1 MMIPMSRR
9 CLARVTIAL
18 WAIVTMATGGFALTA
33 RAQQPDTDPP
43 ARVARLSELYGQ
55 VWIYSPDSGEWVGAV
70 RNQPLTS
77 GDRIATESGARAELQ
92 IGSTS
97 LRIDSISELELVEIG
112 DERAALALQEG
123 SVIARVRD
131 PNGAGELELSTEEGR
146 FVVRRAGSYR
156 VDRQGSKTD
165 LTVYAGQARYEGPNN
180 SGLAVNAGQRA
191 QFWIDSG
198 GVAQYSMLRPV
209 DDEFTAWSSERDRR
223 VVGSIAERYVSP
235 EMTGAGEL
243 DAYGRWEQTP
253 DYGSVWIPTAVVVD
267 WAPYSHGRWAWVR
280 PWGWTWIDDA
290 PWGFA
295 PFHYG
300 RWVYLR
306 NRWCWTPGARVV
318 RPVYAPA
325 LVAWVGGPRGNVS
338 VTIGGGPA
346 VGWFPLAPREVYVP
360 SYRVSPRY
368 VRNVNITHVTN
379 VTVINNAF
387 SNPQEPRDFQN
398 RRAPRA
404 ITVVPAGVMTERRPV
419 APAAAQFRQTPWVR
433 ELAAQPGRTAAL
445 VAPPV
450 TGPAAPAR
458 AADPRNVR
466 PPPGFAERPG
476 VDGRTG
482 GAPRERNEA
491 DRDRRPL
498 PPRDA
503 QRPQQVPGA
512 GMQAPAVRG
521 QAPGVAAPGSPV
533 VSDRAPVAA
542 PPPRQ
547 VIEPGE
553 SRRPGFDPRGQR
565 PEQRP
570 GVPARGPGARETTE
584 LPARPTAAP
593 PVSPAAAPAAAAAP
607 APAPAPAT
615 QPARPAAAPAQD
627 APTMRPLPVRRGEDQ
642 RPQERRA
649 PTPPPAVA
657 PAPEAPTMRPLPVR
671 RGEDQRPEER
681 RAAPPRP
688 APAEQRPPPQRVE
701 RPAPPVV
708 QSPTAPAPA
717 AAPRPVDVQRP
728 APAVAPAAPAT
739 PRSPRQQAEV
749 PEPQRPGGPRG
760 DDPGRPDPR
769 GQR

>member
-1 MMIPMSRR
+1 MISMSRR

-18 WAIVTMATGGFALTA
+18 CAIVTMATGGFALTA

-77 GDRIATESGARAELQ
+77 GDRVATESGARAELQ

-97 LRIDSISELELVEIG
+97 LRIDSASELELVEIG

-131 PNGAGELELSTEEGR
+131 PNGAGELDLSTEEGR
-146 FVVRRAGSYR
+146 FVVPRAGSYR
-156 VDRQGSKTD
+156 FDRQGSKTD

-198 GVAQYSMLRPV
+198 GVAQYSVLRPV
-209 DDEFTAWSSERDRR
+209 DDEFMAWSGERDRQ

-253 DYGSVWIPTAVVVD
+253 DYGSVWIPTAVAVD

-325 LVAWVGGPRGNVS
+325 LVAWVGGPRGTVS

-368 VRNVNITHVTN
+368 ARNVNITQVTN

-404 ITVVPAGVMTERRPV
+404 ITVVPSSVMTERRPV
-419 APAAAQFRQTPWVR
+419 APAAAQYRQTPWVR

-450 TGPAAPAR
+450 TAPAAPAR
-458 AADPRNVR
+458 TADPRNVR

-476 VDGRTG
+476 VNGRAG

-491 DRDRRPL
+491 DRDRPL

-512 GMQAPAVRG
+512 GMQAPAARG
-521 QAPGVAAPGSPV
+521 QAPGSPV
-533 VSDRAPVAA
+533 VPDRAPVAV

-547 VIEPGE
+547 VIEPADP
-553 SRRPGFDPRGQR
+553 RRPGFDPRGQR

-570 GVPARGPGARETTE
+570 GVPARGPGRAKPPSC
-584 LPARPTAAP
+584 LP
-593 PVSPAAAPAAAAAP
+593 
-607 APAPAPAT
+607 
-615 QPARPAAAPAQD
+615 
-627 APTMRPLPVRRGEDQ
+627 G
-642 RPQERRA
+642 RPQHRLSRRRHRQRYRRPSRPVQPRRPHGRRRRCGHCRCVEA
-649 PTPPPAVA
+649 RINARRSGARRRPRPPWRPRRQV
-657 PAPEAPTMRPLPVR
+657 PTMRPLPVR

-681 RAAPPRP
+681 RAAPPAR
-688 APAEQRPPPQRVE
+688 AGGATSAVATGE
-701 RPAPPVV
+701 RPAPPAV
-708 QSPTAPAPA
+708 QSPTAAAPTP
-717 AAPRPVDVQRP
+717 APRPVDVQRP

-749 PEPQRPGGPRG
+749 PEPQHPGARAATI
-760 DDPGRPDPR
+760 PGAQTRAASAR
-769 GQR
+769 AC